1 MNNNLLQPKYGLTAS
16 NSMVFGLSTGTVSAQ
31 LLSTIRQ
38 EANVKA
44 AFPNYHMTLM
54 GTPNDAYVGQQWNLQ
69 SLKLVG
75 SVQSAWDVT
84 HGSSSIVV
92 GVIDS
97 GIDSANPDLT
107 GKIDSMADC
116 STGTCTTVSS
126 MTDSLTEPH
135 GTHVSGLIGAATNNG
150 QGIASTGFD
159 TKVMMVKVADA
170 GGQIMISNVINGI
183 KWAADHGAKVIN
195 MSLGQLADN
204 LDANAISQINDA
216 ISYAW
221 GKGIVLVASAGNCGG
236 NTNGDNSCALTDAQG
251 NPTGQF
257 LINKKVYPA
266 ASPNVISVAAITRDG
281 TLASYSEHND
291 STDSSIGNWID
302 VVAPGGLCSSQN
314 DAQNCIL
321 STFYSTQGDYGYMAG
336 TSMASPQ
343 VAGIAA
349 LLFAV
354 NPHLTN
360 SQIKEMIDS
369 TADKT
374 VASGASVNGEVNAL
388 SAVNAAGAAVTPGEP
403 TVTPGGPSPTI
414 NDTPTPTET
423 ISTTPE
429 ATPSPTIFS
438 TPTPSPY
445 PTVPP
450 KLPHTFPSPFPS
462 GPYCPA
468 TTNCSHKEVGDANCD
483 GVVDNSDF
491 KLWWEEFDTMPPA
504 TPANQN
510 ANFACVEGNKNSY
523 FADLV
528 SFEIWRRNTIS
539 GLTSTASGNNTNQ

>member
-1 MNNNLLQPKYGLTAS
+1 MNNNQLQPKYGLTAS

-31 LLSTIRQ
+31 LLTTIRQ
-38 EANVKA
+38 QSNVKA
-44 AFPNYHMTLM
+44 VFPNYHMTLM
-54 GTPNDAYVGQQWNLQ
+54 GTPNDTYVGQQWNLQ

-75 SVQSAWDVT
+75 SAQSAWDVT

-97 GIDSANPDLT
+97 GIDSANPDLA

-135 GTHVSGLIGAATNNG
+135 GTHVSGLIGAVTNNG
-150 QGIASTGFD
+150 QGIASSGFD

-216 ISYAW
+216 VSYAW

-281 TLASYSEHND
+281 TLAPYSEHND
-291 STDSSIGNWID
+291 ATDSSIGNWID

-360 SQIKEMIDS
+360 AQIKGMIES
-369 TADKT
+369 TADKSI
-374 VASGASVNGEVNAL
+374 ASGASVNGEPNAL
-388 SAVNAAGAAVTPGEP
+388 SAVNAASAAVTPGAP
-403 TVTPGGPSPTI
+403 TVTPGGDTPTPSLT
-414 NDTPTPTET
+414 NAADTPTPT
-423 ISTTPE
+423 PVVPNV
-429 ATPSPTIFS
+429 TPSV
-438 TPTPSPY
+438 TPTPSPSPY

-450 KLPHTFPSPFPS
+450 KLPHTYPSPMPS

-468 TTNCSHKEVGDANCD
+468 ITNCSHKEVGDANCD
-483 GVVDNSDF
+483 GVVDESDF
-491 KLWWEEFDTMPPA
+491 KLWWEEFDTIPPA
-504 TPANQN
+504 SPANQN
-510 ANFACVEGNKNSY
+510 ANFACVEGNKSSY

-528 SFEIWRRNTIS
+528 SFEIWRRNSIS
-539 GLTSTASGNNTNQ
+539 GLMSTAPGNNSNQ